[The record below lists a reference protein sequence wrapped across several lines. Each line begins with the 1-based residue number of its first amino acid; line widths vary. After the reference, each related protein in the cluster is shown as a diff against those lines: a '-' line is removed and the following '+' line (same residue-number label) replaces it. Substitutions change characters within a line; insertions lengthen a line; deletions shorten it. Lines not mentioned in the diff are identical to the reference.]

1 VIRPI
6 ASLLVAGL
14 ALATVSVGAEQ
25 AAANR
30 KALMNPAALKA
41 QAPATYRSST
51 RAPASSSSR

>member
-30 KALMNPAALKA
+30 KALMNPASLN
-41 QAPATYRSST
+41 QAPAPTSEIRHS
-51 RAPASSSSR
+51 ASSSS